1 MFFEFS
7 IVPVS
12 LIVFLFG
19 YQPEKLHAS
28 LFLIMYTVAGRLP
41 LLIYIISTPT
51 AVFVGTFMTIPVTL
65 GFLIKS
71 PIYLL
76 HVWLPKAHVEAPV
89 GGSIVLAGVLLK
101 LGSYGLLL
109 FLPFIKHNTL
119 TTLYFR
125 LSLIGSSVCSLI
137 CLRQSDIKLLIAY
150 SSVVHMGVVTLGFIR
165 GTELGYTCGL
175 LMVISHGFCSPF
187 MFSCANRLYENTHS
201 RLLLNNP
208 RSIPLIA
215 AIITRLIILNIGVP
229 PSLTIWSEV
238 FIAICVIFN
247 IRWSWV
253 FLIPLFLLGVVYN
266 LFFYL
271 SRLHSK
277 FRLGKMTF
285 PSKAILP
292 VIQISFISYSSLI
305 CLDFFH
311 IFCYEKF

>member
-1 MFFEFS
+1 M
-7 IVPVS
+7 
-12 LIVFLFG
+12 
-19 YQPEKLHAS
+19 
-28 LFLIMYTVAGRLP
+28 
-41 LLIYIISTPT
+41 
-51 AVFVGTFMTIPVTL
+51 
-65 GFLIKS
+65 
-71 PIYLL
+71 
-76 HVWLPKAHVEAPV
+76 
-89 GGSIVLAGVLLK
+89 LAGVLLK

-229 PSLTIWSEV
+229 PSLTI
-238 FIAICVIFN
+238 
-247 IRWSWV
+247 
-253 FLIPLFLLGVVYN
+253 
-266 LFFYL
+266 
-271 SRLHSK
+271 
-277 FRLGKMTF
+277 
-285 PSKAILP
+285 
-292 VIQISFISYSSLI
+292 
-305 CLDFFH
+305 
-311 IFCYEKF
+311 